1 MKTFFTIYFIF
12 LTVGIIK
19 ALGERKK
26 RFVLADAA
34 RLQRD
39 IKSLETEI
47 KEEEKRLKEEKKIAE
62 ARQKDIRKCVEKF
75 KDLSAKIEY
84 EQAARKIMVKHG
96 KLSEYQEEIIA
107 AKMDTLLNQMNDTAD
122 YVRKKYGIEIDEYTE
137 V

>member
-1 MKTFFTIYFIF
+1 MKTFFILYFIF
-12 LTVGIIK
+12 LTIGIIK
-19 ALGERKK
+19 ALEDRKRK
-26 RFVLADAA
+26 LVLEEAA

-47 KEEEKRLKEEKKIAE
+47 KEEEKRQKEE
-62 ARQKDIRKCVEKF
+62 QKDIRKCVDKY

-96 KLSEYQEEIIA
+96 KLSEYQEEIMT